1 MRRPTQ
7 HSARTPR
14 GAWSHPYTGIDALAV
29 FYNSGGGTDP
39 TPPAAPA
46 APVPQVPTPA
56 ELAARTAP
64 AAPAGPAPLLDK
76 ETGLAMTQDRFN
88 VIMTRENAKGR
99 RALLRDIAGASGL
112 EIDVDNFDPKAF
124 GTALKAAE
132 EARKAQ
138 LTAEQQAAEAVTAR
152 EQAIQ
157 VRETEIAAREQ
168 AAATR
173 ERETTVRAELARLG
187 AHGDDQDDAY
197 ALLKDKLAAD
207 LDAAAL
213 TTAATAL
220 KERRPALFGTAP
232 APATLPPA
240 PGGAPA
246 GGPPARTP
254 ASGKDAMNA
263 AAKARAIAMGLRQ
276 PDAA

>member
-29 FYNSGGGTDP
+29 FYNSGGGTEP

-56 ELAARTAP
+56 DLAARTTP
-64 AAPAGPAPLLDK
+64 AAPAGPVPLVDK

-99 RALLRDIAGASGL
+99 RALLRDLAAASGL

-138 LTAEQQAAEAVTAR
+138 LTAEQKAAEDL
-152 EQAIQ
+152 
-157 VRETEIAAREQ
+157 AAREQ
-168 AAATR
+168 ALQARETAAAEREQAAAAR
-173 ERETTVRAELARLG
+173 ERETTVRAELARHG

-207 LDAAAL
+207 ADAAAL
-213 TTAATAL
+213 TAAAAAL
-220 KERRPALFGTAP
+220 KERRPGLFGAAP
-232 APATLPPA
+232 APTLLPPA

-254 ASGKDAMNA
+254 GGGKDAVTA
-263 AAKARAIAMGLRQ
+263 AARARAVAMGLRQ

>member
-7 HSARTPR
+7 PAARTPH
-14 GAWSHPYTGIDALAV
+14 GTWSHPYTGIQAFAV
-29 FYNSGGGTDP
+29 FYNDGGA
-39 TPPAAPA
+39 TPPAGTAGGA
-46 APVPQVPTPA
+46 PQVPTPA
-56 ELAARTAP
+56 DLAARTAP
-64 AAPAGPAPLLDK
+64 SAPAAPQDYLVDK
-76 ETGLAMTQDRFN
+76 DTGLAMTQDRFN

-99 RALLRDIAGASGL
+99 RNLLRELAGASGL

-124 GTALKAAE
+124 GAALKAAE
-132 EARKAQ
+132 EARKAK

-157 VRETEIAAREQ
+157 ARENEIAAREQ
-168 AAATR
+168 AAAAR
-173 ERETTVRAELARLG
+173 ERETTVRAELARHG

-197 ALLKDKLAAD
+197 SLLKDKLAAD
-207 LDAAAL
+207 ADAAAL
-213 TTAATAL
+213 AAAATAL
-220 KERRPALFGTAP
+220 KERRPALFGAAP
-232 APATLPPA
+232 TLQTLPPA
-240 PGGAPA
+240 PSGAPA

-254 ASGKDAMNA
+254 AGGKDAVNE